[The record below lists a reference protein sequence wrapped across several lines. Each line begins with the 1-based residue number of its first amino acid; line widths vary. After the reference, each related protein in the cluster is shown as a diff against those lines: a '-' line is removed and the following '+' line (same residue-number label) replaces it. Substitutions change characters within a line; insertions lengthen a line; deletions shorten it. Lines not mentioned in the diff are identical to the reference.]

1 MLTTERLC
9 SLDSMWNCYA
19 HVPVHS
25 HMSVFPC
32 PQWYFVRH
40 LHQCICQGSVFP
52 SVLLCSIMHMQQCML
67 GASISTVSLCSQ
79 WSSVVHMHMDASC
92 IRCSSL
98 LPSSIAGLFPHTLS
112 WFHSIYYTSVT
123 GALVP
128 LLCGGSWLGCQDWLA
143 MGAVSSRSWLPIVEA
158 PRYLEHSSSM

>member
-1 MLTTERLC
+1 MFPRQYVELLC
-9 SLDSMWNCYA
+9 TCASAFLYVSVPLSPVVFCEA
-19 HVPVHS
+19 LAPVHLS
-25 HMSVFPC
+25 GVCVQAFCCVQSC
-32 PQWYFVRH
+32 TCTSAC
-40 LHQCICQGSVFP
+40 LE
-52 SVLLCSIMHMQQCML
+52 LAL
-67 GASISTVSLCSQ
+67 VSLCSQ

-92 IRCSSL
+92 IRCSTL